1 MPAFGNHLS
10 THFGMSDRPQA
21 RLAVISMH
29 TSPTAALGQSAN
41 GGLNVYVH
49 QLCSA
54 WSRCG
59 VATDIFTRRLG
70 ADDPS
75 VEQIAPLS
83 RVIYLP
89 AGPFQTDKYGLAAH
103 SESFAASIATFIRAD
118 RRQPDLIYSHYW
130 LSGLAGFHLRSTLNL
145 PWAHTSHTLALVKN
159 RRLAPGAQPE
169 PETRVRA
176 EELIAREADLQ
187 IVSTAAEG
195 ADLVAL
201 YGADAARVSIVAPG
215 VDLATFG
222 PMQRDEARL
231 KIGYAD
237 SRILLF
243 VGRLER
249 LKGVEIILRALA
261 RVVDL
266 HPDVRL
272 LVLGED
278 SRDAS
283 ESEKDRL
290 RAIAAELGI
299 AGRVDFLGPVA
310 HHELPYFYS
319 AAEACL
325 MPSYSESFGLVGLE
339 AQACGCPVIA
349 SDVAGL
355 ASVVRGD
362 VTGYL
367 VRGADPAEYADRIL
381 RLLDDPQ
388 QSELM
393 GRRGILLAQR
403 FDWNHT
409 ADRAWQALTPLLD
422 EPAAEGVLSES

>member
-1 MPAFGNHLS
+1 
-10 THFGMSDRPQA
+10 
-21 RLAVISMH
+21 MH
-29 TSPTAALGQSAN
+29 TSPTASLGHSAN
-41 GGLNVYVH
+41 GGMNVYVH

-54 WSRCG
+54 WSRSG
-59 VATDIFTRRLG
+59 VATDIFTRRLS

-89 AGPFQTDKYGLAAH
+89 AGPFETDKYGLALH
-103 SESFAASIATFIRAD
+103 SASFAESIAAFIRAD
-118 RRQPDLIYSHYW
+118 GRQPDLIYSHYW
-130 LSGLAGFHLRSTLNL
+130 LSGLAGFHLRSELCL

-159 RRLAPGAQPE
+159 RQLAPGAHPE
-169 PETRVRA
+169 PEVRIRA
-176 EELIAREADLQ
+176 EEMIASEADLQ

-195 ADLVAL
+195 SDLIEV
-201 YGADAARVSIVAPG
+201 YGADSEKIAVVAPG

-222 PMQRDEARL
+222 PMDRAEARA
-231 KIGYAD
+231 KIGYKG

-249 LKGVEIILRALA
+249 LKGVEIILRAFA
-261 RVVDL
+261 RVTDR
-266 HPDVRL
+266 HDDVRL

-278 SRDAS
+278 SRDAIDN
-283 ESEKDRL
+283 EKDRL
-290 RAIAAELGI
+290 RAIAGDLGI
-299 AGRVDFLGPVA
+299 AAKVDFLGPVA

-349 SDVAGL
+349 SNVAGL
-355 ASVVRGD
+355 ASVVRDD

-367 VRGADPAEYADRIL
+367 VSGADPADYADRIL
-381 RLLDDPQ
+381 RVLDTPQ

-409 ADRAWQALTPLLD
+409 ADRAWGALAPLL
-422 EPAAEGVLSES
+422 EEAPAEKVLSEN

>member
-1 MPAFGNHLS
+1 
-10 THFGMSDRPQA
+10 
-21 RLAVISMH
+21 MH
-29 TSPTAALGQSAN
+29 TSPTASLGHSAN
-41 GGLNVYVH
+41 GGMNVYVH
-49 QLCSA
+49 QLCNA
-54 WSRCG
+54 WSRVG
-59 VATDIFTRRLG
+59 VATDIFTRRLRTE
-70 ADDPS
+70 DPS

-89 AGPFQTDKYGLAAH
+89 AGPFDSDKYGLADHAEAF
-103 SESFAASIATFIRAD
+103 SQAIAAFVAAD
-118 RRQPDLIYSHYW
+118 GREPDLIYSHYW
-130 LSGLAGFHLRSTLNL
+130 LSGLAAFHLRGTLDI

-159 RRLAPGAQPE
+159 RQLAPGATPE
-169 PETRVRA
+169 PEIRILA
-176 EELIAREADLQ
+176 ERLIAREADLQ

-195 ADLVAL
+195 IDLADE
-201 YGADAARVSIVAPG
+201 YGTPSERIAVVAPG

-222 PMQRDEARL
+222 PMDRVEARK
-231 KIGYAD
+231 KIGYP
-237 SRILLF
+237 RGRVLLF

-261 RVVDL
+261 EVGGR

-278 SRDAS
+278 SRAAD
-283 ESEKDRL
+283 ESEKERL
-290 RAIAAELGI
+290 RSLAGDLGI
-299 AGRVDFLGPVA
+299 THRVDFLGPVA
-310 HHELPYFYS
+310 HHELPFFYS

-349 SDVAGL
+349 SNVAGL
-355 ASVVRGD
+355 ASVVRD
-362 VTGYL
+362 EVTGYL
-367 VRGADPAEYADRIL
+367 VSGSAPALYADRIG
-381 RLLDDPQ
+381 RLLDSPQ

-409 ADRAWQALTPLLD
+409 AERAYRALEPLLED
-422 EPAAEGVLSES
+422 SAEPGLGEV